1 MREAPY
7 YDVYAAEHSPGLWG
21 SSTAPSHFAQQAT
34 IMSDTL
40 VAKGSDSKFKPH
52 PEGQYIG
59 VCVDVIDLGEKVQD
73 FPGTVPYLASTCAI
87 VFRTG
92 ERNEE
97 VGEYIDIA
105 REFTV
110 SMGDKANLRKFLE
123 QWRGKP
129 YDKADIDKG
138 VPLHKLEGQP
148 GMLSISHKVS
158 GKNRTYANI
167 TACVGVPKQ
176 MQAGIGKYPD
186 YVRADYWNDK
196 RKAYADAAA
205 TFRAATDDQG
215 PDEYPG
221 HLDDDMEDDF
231 PF

>member
-1 MREAPY
+1 
-7 YDVYAAEHSPGLWG
+7 
-21 SSTAPSHFAQQAT
+21 
-34 IMSDTL
+34 MSDTIT
-40 VAKGSDSKFKPH
+40 ARGSDSKFQPH

-59 VCVDVIDLGEKVQD
+59 VCVDVINLGEKVQD
-73 FPGTVPYLASTCAI
+73 FPGTTKYLASTCAL

-97 VGEYIDIA
+97 TGDYIDIA

-110 SMGDKANLRKFLE
+110 SMGEKANLRKFLE
-123 QWRGKP
+123 QWRGRP
-129 YDKADIDKG
+129 YSEADVKNG

-148 GMLSISHKVS
+148 GLLSIAHKVS

-176 MQAGIGKYPD
+176 MAAGVGQYTD
-186 YVRADYWNDK
+186 YVRADYWTEK
-196 RKAYADAAA
+196 KKAYAEEAARFRSDATPPAEGDEEYANALAA
-205 TFRAATDDQG
+205 GADD
-215 PDEYPG
+215 
-221 HLDDDMEDDF
+221 L